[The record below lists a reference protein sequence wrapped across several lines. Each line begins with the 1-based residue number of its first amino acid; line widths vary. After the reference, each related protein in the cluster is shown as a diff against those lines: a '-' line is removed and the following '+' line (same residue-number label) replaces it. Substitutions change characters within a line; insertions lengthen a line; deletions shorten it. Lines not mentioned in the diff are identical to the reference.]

1 MFVPNI
7 SEAAAVRLIKTIL
20 FGRPLPPP
28 HSAPLIQRPPCRS
41 PRAPS
46 SAPANPFEASNAEF
60 FRTIVLRK
68 RITVTPRP
76 PVTPVPTTIAPPSQ
90 PFLPL
95 RPLVPPQP
103 LLSCRRRP
111 RPPCRRHA
119 DPRLLPT
126 ISVTVEQLAV
136 PTRRHPFGHTLPR
149 PLSRRFL

>member
-20 FGRPLPPP
+20 FGRPLRPPTP
-28 HSAPLIQRPPCRS
+28 APLIKRRPCRS

-76 PVTPVPTTIAPPSQ
+76 PVTPVPTTIARPSQ

-119 DPRLLPT
+119 DPWLFPPIAAPVGT
-126 ISVTVEQLAV
+126 LA
-136 PTRRHPFGHTLPR
+136 
-149 PLSRRFL
+149 